1 MKRAIKYVSLIS
13 ALLFTGSTVSPCAA
27 ADGFY
32 GLTGTWKYEG
42 GSFVGKSGGRG
53 DTFAI
58 SDETVS
64 ADDLFTY
71 GATVS
76 SYTGNP
82 DFNASIIFGLKNPD
96 VPTERF
102 YDFGIMTASNRYI
115 RFDQTN
121 GYPESGIDVGNMK
134 VKKNTYELKIVR
146 ISKENFEYY
155 VDGELVLCKTHPD
168 FEGGH
173 IGMMTNDDGKYENV
187 KLTITGKVEKDPTL
201 DGLAMT
207 GGELDSDFSP
217 DDRTYWSYVPYSTKS
232 VSFSLSYDTDKYKAA
247 VNGAS
252 YKAGAIKKVALNQ
265 GNNVVTITLTGR
277 SSGVSAFYT
286 VNVVRE
292 PDEQT
297 LYKEKTRPQY
307 HFTPY
312 SYQMNDPNGLVY
324 NSATGEYHL
333 FFQCNR
339 PFDTGVEGLTGTTS
353 WGHAVSKDL
362 LHWVELPLAVLPDGL
377 GMAWSGSAVID
388 ADNTSGLFDGSTP
401 PGSRMVLFYASVGGD
416 TRSGYAKE
424 SMAYSKD
431 GGRTFIKYEGNP
443 VVKNPDN
450 MYGGGLRDPR
460 VFWYEDKTMDGGG
473 IWVMV
478 TVGELNIFTSHDLK
492 NWKSCGRPVGVDG
505 KHFDSECPDL
515 YPLPV
520 DGDENNVKWV
530 YTGGGIFYIIG
541 RMEKT
546 GDDTV
551 MFVPETEK
559 IYALNGIADQGPG
572 NPAPE
577 TYATQ
582 TFSADP
588 MGRRVSIS
596 WLRDPSHYWED
607 KHWNSAQSIPVQHS
621 LRTVNGEIKLFSYPV
636 EEVDAQR
643 GDVLFSLEN
652 KTVAPD
658 SGNVLDGVRSVCC
671 DIVASIVP
679 GDATEFGFK
688 VRVGKSSGGQQL
700 VIRYDRAAGR
710 LYVDK
715 NKSGNGSYL
724 GVYEPELTE
733 DADGRITLRIMLD
746 RICFDVYGNGGEA
759 AVAGLVY
766 ADMKSDGMEFF
777 TNGSSLIEYLTVY
790 DMNTNGRLQ
799 TPPDETTGAAPVTD
813 APETTADNTTEA
825 KNTERSE
832 TPYLLPAVI
841 AGAGAAAAAAIIVAL
856 RAKKKKK

>member
-1 MKRAIKYVSLIS
+1 MKRILKYVSMIS
-13 ALLFTGSTVSPCAA
+13 VLLFFCSAVTPGKAKETQ
-27 ADGFY
+27 FR
-32 GLTGTWKYEG
+32 GLTGEWRYDG
-42 GSFVGKSGGRG
+42 DAFVGRSGGRG

-58 SDETVS
+58 SDEIIG
-64 ADDLFTY
+64 ADDLFIY
-71 GATVS
+71 EATVTS
-76 SYTGNP
+76 DTSDP
-82 DFNASIIFGLKNPD
+82 DFNASLIFGLKNPND
-96 VPTERF
+96 PKERF
-102 YDFGIMTASNRYI
+102 YDFGIMTANSRYI

-134 VKKNTYELKIVR
+134 TKKNTYGLKIVR
-146 ISKENFEYY
+146 VSKENFEYY
-155 VDGELVLCKTHPD
+155 VDGELVLSRSHPD

-173 IGMMTNDDGKYENV
+173 IGMMTNDDGRYENV
-187 KLTITGKVEKDPTL
+187 KFTVTGKVEKDPTL
-201 DGLAMT
+201 DGITMT
-207 GGELDSDFSP
+207 GGELDSGFSP
-217 DDRTYWSYVPYSTKS
+217 DDRAYWSYVPFETKS
-232 VSFSLSYDTDKYKAA
+232 VYFSLSFDGDKYKA
-247 VNGAS
+247 VIN
-252 YKAGAIKKVALNQ
+252 KTVCRAGADKKIALKQ
-265 GNNVVTITLTGR
+265 GNNEVKIAVTDR
-277 SSGVSAFYT
+277 SNGVSSIYT

-292 PDEQT
+292 PDAET
-297 LYKEKTRPQY
+297 LYKEITRPQY

-324 NSATGEYHL
+324 DSSTGEYHL

-362 LHWVELPLAVLPDGL
+362 LHWEELPLAVMPDEL

-388 ADNTSGLFDGSTP
+388 ADNTSGLFDETTP
-401 PGSRMVLFYASVGGD
+401 PGSRIVLFYASVGGD
-416 TRSGYAKE
+416 TQYGYAKE

-443 VVKNPDN
+443 VVKNPN
-450 MYGGGLRDPR
+450 NRYGGGLRDPR
-460 VFWYEDKTMDGGG
+460 VFRYVDETMDGGG

-492 NWKSCGRPVGVDG
+492 NWKSCGRPVGADG
-505 KHFDSECPDL
+505 KYFDSECPDL

-541 RMEKT
+541 HMEKT
-546 GDDTV
+546 GADTV
-551 MFVPETEK
+551 MFVPETER
-559 IYALNGIADQGPG
+559 IYALNGIADQGAG

-588 MGRRVSIS
+588 KGRRVSIS
-596 WLRDPSHYWED
+596 WLRDPSLYFED
-607 KHWNSAQSIPVQHS
+607 KHWNSAQSIPVEHS
-621 LRTVNGEIKLFSYPV
+621 LKTVNGKIKLFSYPA

-643 GDVLFSLEN
+643 GDVLFSLEDS
-652 KTVAPD
+652 TVTPQ
-658 SGNVLDGVRSVCC
+658 SGNILDGVRSLCC

-679 GDATEFGFK
+679 GDATELGFK
-688 VRVGKSSGGQQL
+688 VRAGKNAGGQEL
-700 VIRYDRAAGR
+700 VVRYDRAAKK

-715 NKSGNGSYL
+715 MKSGGGSYL
-724 GVYEPELTE
+724 GVYEPDITE

-766 ADMKSDGMEFF
+766 SDMKNDGMEFF
-777 TNGSSLIEYLTVY
+777 TNGDCTIEYLTVY
-790 DMNTNGRLQ
+790 DMDTNGRQ
-799 TPPDETTGAAPVTD
+799 DAPPEDTADTEP
-813 APETTADNTTEA
+813 APETAETA
-825 KNTERSE
+825 
-832 TPYLLPAVI
+832 
-841 AGAGAAAAAAIIVAL
+841 
-856 RAKKKKK
+856 